1 MVIFALNYSCSFL
14 LLSTNSTTFNWS
26 LLMGEIPKVPHLGA
40 MQWFRN
46 SVVQVATVLQEGS
59 RDGARLQGTKAR
71 LRCTPLADHIQ
82 PGTVMKTRTG
92 QGWRLVI

>member
-1 MVIFALNYSCSFL
+1 MIFALNYSCSFL
-14 LLSTNSTTFNWS
+14 LLSTNSTAFNWS

-40 MQWFRN
+40 MQWVRN
-46 SVVQVATVLQEGS
+46 LVVQVATVLQESS
-59 RDGARLQGTKAR
+59 RDGSRLQGKTAG

-82 PGTVMKTRTG
+82 PSTVTKTRTG